1 MSIINS
7 MCGIAGIL
15 DTNNNI
21 VDLLYK
27 SVFYIQH
34 RGQQSSGFIFFDKET
49 KQIYKSKKIGLID
62 AHLEEIKNFT
72 GNMGLSHVRYPTS
85 GNNGRKEI
93 QPFSILKPY
102 GISLVHNGNITNS
115 AELKEFLIKNH
126 MYVNGTSD
134 SELILNLFYFYIEK
148 DFSKLTNDK
157 IIETVKKIYEL
168 CRGSF
173 SIIIMICG
181 FGLIVF
187 RDKYGIRPL
196 VYEKD
201 KTRITFA
208 SESIALHSHN
218 YNDVENGELIIV
230 SKRLDISKYK
240 LFNEPFKPC
249 IFEYIYF
256 STAESYINNVLV
268 YNFRERV
275 GEEMLKLIEPEILE
289 KIDVV
294 VPVPL
299 TSLISSTTIANKLN
313 KPLKHAIV
321 KNRYTHRSFINDGT
335 NILKTIQKIK
345 IIPELIKNK
354 NVLVVDDSIVRG
366 NTCKYIIKELRKA
379 SVKNVYFASCSP
391 EVKYPNIYG
400 IHIPSKEELIAHS
413 NSNEEIEKILDI
425 DKIYFL
431 PVENVRK
438 VLYDLNPEIKDVEDS
453 SFTGN
458 YIEC

>member
-1 MSIINS
+1 

-15 DTNNNI
+15 DTTNDI

-27 SVFYIQH
+27 SVFFIQH

-49 KQIYKSKKIGLID
+49 KQIFKSKKIGLIES
-62 AHLEEIKNFT
+62 HLEELKNFK

-85 GNNGRKEI
+85 GSNGRKEI
-93 QPFSILKPY
+93 QPFSILKPF
-102 GISLVHNGNITNS
+102 GISLVHNGNVTNKS
-115 AELKEFLIKNH
+115 ELKEFLNKNH

-148 DFSKLTNDK
+148 DFSKLTNDN
-157 IIETVKKIYEL
+157 IIETVKKIYQH
-168 CRGSF
+168 CNGSF

-181 FGLIVF
+181 FGLVVF

-196 VYEKD
+196 VYEKYG
-201 KTRITFA
+201 TRITFA
-208 SESIALHSHN
+208 SESIALEGGN
-218 YNDVENGELIIV
+218 YKDVENGEVIIV
-230 SKRLDISKYK
+230 SKKLDIFKYK
-240 LFNEPFKPC
+240 LFNERLKPC

-268 YNFRERV
+268 YNFREKV
-275 GEEMLKLIEPEILE
+275 GEEMLKLIDPEIL
-289 KIDVV
+289 KQIDVV

-299 TSLISSTTIANKLN
+299 TSVISSTTIANKLN

-321 KNRYTHRSFINDGT
+321 KNRYTNRSFINEGA

-345 IIPELIKNK
+345 IIPELVKNK

-379 SVKNVYFASCSP
+379 NVKNIFFVSCSP

-400 IHIPSKEELIAHS
+400 IHIPSSEELIAHNHS
-413 NSNEEIEKILDI
+413 HEEIEKILNI

-431 PVENVRK
+431 PLKNLRE
-438 VLYDLNPEIKDVEDS
+438 VLYDLNSEIKEIEDS

-458 YIEC
+458 YIQY